1 MHNGNITIKH
11 GHRHV
16 LVIKVEGKKKKK
28 ENGLKVPLFLSKHC
42 LKLQANA
49 LLQMLK

>member
-16 LVIKVEGKKKKK
+16 LVIKVEGKKQV
-28 ENGLKVPLFLSKHC
+28 ESSSLS
-42 LKLQANA
+42 
-49 LLQMLK
+49 

>member
-16 LVIKVEGKKKKK
+16 LVIKVEEGKKEK
-28 ENGLKVPLFLSKHC
+28 NGLKVPPFLSKHC

-49 LLQMLK
+49 LLQMLE

>member
-16 LVIKVEGKKKKK
+16 LVIKVEEGKKAK
-28 ENGLKVPLFLSKHC
+28 ERVESSVLSKHC
-42 LKLQANA
+42 LKLQADA
-49 LLQMLK
+49 LSQMLK